1 MPKKTTALLIIF
13 CAIFLLGTIP
23 PLVRFAV
30 FHNAP
35 GKIVFYKASSS
46 ADSRIYITNAF
57 GFPTIPLSAKG
68 DWDVSA
74 VISPDGTKIAFEC
87 QHPETRLC
95 IINSDG
101 SNRIQAPQASTRVFD
116 PNWSPDSQK
125 IAFASRI
132 IYVVD
137 ADGSNL
143 TELTKFDSDIDYWN
157 PVWSP
162 EGKRIV
168 YKVFDGEN
176 GDIYTMNSD
185 GSDQVNITSH
195 SSWDESSPLWS
206 KDGRYIFFVSDR
218 SGDNEV
224 YRMNSDGSDVINLTN
239 SPQTSDYLASISPD
253 GQKILFTVHDIDSA
267 PPEIDVYVMNTDGT
281 DRKRLTKTPDYDSSP
296 VWSPDGKYIAF
307 ISGRSGD
314 WALYVMTADGKF
326 QTRISY
332 GLAAQDVSWQQ

>member
-1 MPKKTTALLIIF
+1 MAKISKKNTALLIVF
-13 CAIFLLGTIP
+13 CTIFLAGTIL

-30 FHNAP
+30 FHDAP

-87 QHPETRLC
+87 QHPDSRLC

-101 SNRIQAPQASTRVFD
+101 SNRIQASQASTRVFD

-125 IAFASRI
+125 IAFASRT
-132 IYVVD
+132 IYVVN

-143 TELTKFDSDIDYWN
+143 TELTKFNSEIDYWN

-162 EGKRIV
+162 DSRRIV
-168 YKVFDGEN
+168 YVVIDGEN
-176 GDIYTMNSD
+176 WDIYTMNPD
-185 GSDQVNITSH
+185 GSDQVNITNNMSKYMV
-195 SSWDESSPLWS
+195 PLWS
-206 KDGRYIFFVSDR
+206 KDGSYIFFVSNR
-218 SGDNEV
+218 SGDDEI
-224 YRMNSDGSDVINLTN
+224 YRMNSDGSNIINLTN
-239 SPQTSDYLASISPD
+239 SLNTEDYLCSISPD
-253 GQKILFTVHDIDSA
+253 GQKILFSANSDI
-267 PPEIDVYVMNTDGT
+267 YVMNSDGT
-281 DRKRLTKTPDYDSSP
+281 ERKRLTHNPEYDGDP

-307 ISGRSGD
+307 ISGRSGN

-326 QTRISY
+326 QTRIGY
-332 GLAAQDVSWQQ
+332 GLSAQDVSW